1 MNNYTH
7 LWFCNTTAED
17 EANYF
22 SGQSSPLEKGQ
33 IGVFAGLK
41 PGTYRVI
48 DGEICRITDYL
59 PAALDN

>member
-1 MNNYTH
+1 MSNYTQ

-22 SGQSSPLEKGQ
+22 FGESSAVARGQL
-33 IGVFAGLK
+33 GVYPGLK

-48 DGEICRITDYL
+48 DGEVYPITNDL
-59 PAALDN
+59 PESIQN